1 MPIEMLGEM
10 GTLIASELLDV
21 LHLRPQLAGMIA
33 KFHKN
38 YEQFSKECKKK
49 SFLKAMEE
57 VERFRVGTFP
67 GAPRPRQP
75 DAKKPAAK
83 KDEKERPKK
92 KQKVEQKRSESDT
105 SSSRFRHPQP
115 HFPCPLRRISAGWRN
130 ITYASDIC

>member
-1 MPIEMLGEM
+1 
-10 GTLIASELLDV
+10 
-21 LHLRPQLAGMIA
+21 MIA

-38 YEQFSKECKKK
+38 YEQFSRECKKK

-83 KDEKERPKK
+83 KDEKDRPKK
-92 KQKVEQKRSESDT
+92 KQKVERKRSESDT
-105 SSSRFRHPQP
+105 SSSRLMLQQSHI
-115 HFPCPLRRISAGWRN
+115 PCPLRLISAVTTSYMLLTFAGSQLVH
-130 ITYASDIC
+130 ASDDISISMAEQQRRR